1 MTLLTIGLP
10 VNLTR
15 AAVYES
21 TEPGIPRMA
30 NQIDG
35 T

>member
-1 MTLLTIGLP
+1 MTLLRIDLP
-10 VNLTR
+10 VILTR
-15 AAVYES
+15 VAVYES